1 MWQDVAEWRELGLPN
16 RSAKAQEN
24 LSTHVKE
31 HAPLELEDSVMVQNQ
46 AGNNAL
52 RCSRRG
58 VVVEV
63 LPNRQY
69 RVRMDGSRRIRLRN
83 RQFLR
88 KFTPIHE
95 NLGDK
100 IRKLPPTFPVHTRA
114 SQVNSDT
121 ESGAT
126 TPAAR
131 YDTRLASARAV
142 CLSLIQFG
150 SPSKTLTLS
159 STGQQQWSQSKHH
172 CQH

>member
-1 MWQDVAEWRELGLPN
+1 MAEWRELGLPN

-69 RVRMDGSRRIRLRN
+69 RVRMVGSRRIRLRN
-83 RQFLR
+83 RKFPR

-100 IRKLPPTFPVHTRA
+100 IRKLPKL
-114 SQVNSDT
+114 SQY
-121 ESGAT
+121 
-126 TPAAR
+126 TPPPA
-131 YDTRLASARAV
+131 
-142 CLSLIQFG
+142 
-150 SPSKTLTLS
+150 K
-159 STGQQQWSQSKHH
+159 
-172 CQH
+172 